1 MAMIVLGV
9 LALIAGVA
17 MALIGNAQNN
27 SISAQLGSLL
37 NNGTANPGNTLLFIG
52 IAVAVVGVILLIAGV
67 VKKKR

>member
-1 MAMIVLGV
+1 MIVLGV

-37 NNGTANPGNTLLFIG
+37 NNGTANPGNTLLYIG
-52 IAVAVVGVILLIAGV
+52 IAVAVVGVILLIAGIA
-67 VKKKR
+67 KKKR